1 MEKSNQ
7 PVHVTLSELKDGDKE
22 IVDAEFL
29 VDLLESYRFGK
40 DNVPAREFRSKAAA
54 TAPAPVNTTEIE
66 LEEDN
71 DGSQAQDPIVL
82 ESTVSETGSNE
93 ESETGSNEESETGS
107 NEENGNNWLES
118 SSTNLP
124 NVENKRQRNGE
135 DCEIEEEEENN
146 ERSLSDSEEKS
157 NLEKLL
163 GTQENY
169 ELGNEDEEKN
179 ERSSSDSEEKSN
191 LENLLATQENYEL
204 YCPSCSTCI
213 TRNVVLKKRKRGK
226 HVNSS
231 LDLKPDIPVVEPDE
245 PSDIEE
251 MESPVKV
258 YVPETRIEDDQEDKE
273 GTIFTCLVCDLK
285 YFIRLG
291 KKFLQL
297 DYIRGK
303 PVEKSGMLS

>member
-1 MEKSNQ
+1 LVRILIFNRTQTCLTGRSISR
-7 PVHVTLSELKDGDKE
+7 L
-22 IVDAEFL
+22 FL
-29 VDLLESYRFGK
+29 VLIAIVGNNSVSESTSSLFS
-40 DNVPAREFRSKAAA
+40 DS
-54 TAPAPVNTTEIE
+54 
-66 LEEDN
+66 
-71 DGSQAQDPIVL
+71 DPIVL
-82 ESTVSETGSNE
+82 ESTV
-93 ESETGSNEESETGS
+93 SETGSNEESETGS

-291 KKFLQL
+291 TKFLQL